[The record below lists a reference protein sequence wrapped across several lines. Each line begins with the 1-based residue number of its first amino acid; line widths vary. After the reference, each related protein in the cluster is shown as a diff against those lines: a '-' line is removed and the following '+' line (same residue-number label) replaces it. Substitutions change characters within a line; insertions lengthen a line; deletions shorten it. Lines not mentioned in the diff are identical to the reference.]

1 MTLEEK
7 LKERYQDDLEDV
19 DDLEQLNLDSLI
31 TTSKLSD
38 KDRLY
43 LERFCNTNYITFNGL
58 GLSTVE
64 NLPKIPKIK
73 RVISLKSP
81 KCS

>member
-31 TTSKLSD
+31 TTSKISD

-43 LERFCNTNYITFNGL
+43 LERFSKTLYFTFNGL
-58 GLSTVE
+58 GLTTVE
-64 NLPKIPKIK
+64 NFPKMPSIMRVSSIRLPE
-73 RVISLKSP
+73 
-81 KCS
+81 CS